1 MKRMFVTLS
10 TLALMG
16 MLLTGCSS
24 EQHKGHAETS
34 QTAEQKEIYTC
45 PMHPSVVSD
54 RPGACP
60 VCGMAL
66 VRKSVRQ
73 EAGAD
78 DMKTIRQVTLSP
90 TQRVLANIS
99 TVHVERRALTKEI
112 TAVGVVE
119 IAEPLQATVAA
130 RFRGRIEK
138 LFVNFT
144 GETVKQ
150 GQPLF
155 ELYSPDLV
163 SANQELFLAVDAMA
177 RAEAV
182 GDSQTVAIQSQ
193 LLRSIRE
200 RLRVHFGMTE
210 NQIEELQ
217 RTREMK
223 STVRFFSPIH
233 GTVLQKNVVEGQY
246 VDEGMVLY
254 QVADLSRVWI
264 YFDVYEQDV
273 QHIKIGQS
281 VSVSTVAY
289 PGELFTGRVTFI
301 DPIIDAETRTVRV
314 RTEFPNPFGK
324 LKPKMFV
331 SAQWKLPIARALVVP
346 ASAVL
351 FTGKRTLVWA
361 EVKENTFEPREVV
374 LGTHAQGFYE
384 ILKGLKEGEVIAATG
399 GYLIDSESTL
409 QLPAAADPHAGHQV
423 EK

>member
-1 MKRMFVTLS
+1 MKRILV
-10 TLALMG
+10 ALGVWTMTG

-24 EQHKGHAETS
+24 EQHKGHTEMARA
-34 QTAEQKEIYTC
+34 AEQKEIYTC

-66 VRKSVRQ
+66 VRKSVQ
-73 EAGAD
+73 QVVDAG
-78 DMKTIRQVTLSP
+78 DMKAIRQVTLAP

-99 TVHVERRALTKEI
+99 TVRVERRSLIKEI
-112 TAVGVVE
+112 AAVGVVE

-138 LFVNFT
+138 LFVNYT
-144 GETVKQ
+144 GETVKR

-155 ELYSPDLV
+155 ELYSPDLI
-163 SANQELFLAVDAMA
+163 SAKQEFLLAFDAMT
-177 RAEAV
+177 RAESV
-182 GDSQTVAIQSQ
+182 GDSQTVAVQSQ
-193 LLRSIRE
+193 LLRAIQE
-200 RLRVHFGMTE
+200 RLRVHFGMTDS
-210 NQIEELQ
+210 QIAELQ

-223 STVRFFSPIH
+223 STVRFFSPIQ

-254 QVADLSRVWI
+254 QVADLSHVWI
-264 YFDVYEQDV
+264 YFDVYEQDIRY
-273 QHIKIGQS
+273 IKNGQS
-281 VSVSTVAY
+281 IHISTEAY
-289 PGELFTGRVTFI
+289 PGQQFTGRVTFI
-301 DPIIDAETRTVRV
+301 DPILNAETRTVRV
-314 RTEFPNPFGK
+314 RTEFPNPSGK

-331 SAQWKLPIARALVVP
+331 SAQLKLPRTRALVVP

-351 FTGKRTLVWA
+351 FTGKRTLVWV
-361 EVKENTFEPREVV
+361 EVKENSFEPREVV
-374 LGTHAQGFYE
+374 LGTSAQGFYE
-384 ILKGLKEGEVIAATG
+384 ILKGLNEGEVIAATG

-409 QLPAAADPHAGHQV
+409 QQPASPDAHTGHKV